1 MKLKR
6 KANASL
12 GRPPDAGEPRD
23 ATVRLRVTD
32 AEKARWLAAAA
43 VNGVG
48 LSEWIR
54 GACEGEALLEL
65 GKK

>member
-1 MKLKR
+1 MKIKR
-6 KANASL
+6 KAKASP

-23 ATVRLRVTD
+23 VTVRLRVTD
-32 AEKARWLAAAA
+32 AEKARWLAAASI
-43 VNGVG
+43 NRVG

-54 GACEGEALLEL
+54 GACEGVALLEL